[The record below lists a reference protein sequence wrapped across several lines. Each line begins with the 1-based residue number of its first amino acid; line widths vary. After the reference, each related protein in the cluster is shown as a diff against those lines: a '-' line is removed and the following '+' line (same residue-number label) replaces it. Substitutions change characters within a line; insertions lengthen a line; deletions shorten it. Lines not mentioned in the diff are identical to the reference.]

1 VQPRELHSPAM
12 RLLDWNVHKGT
23 RTRFGSEFARLT
35 RNADVIVLQEMS
47 THGAGCGPQGAVP
60 AISGRSYVMAHAIR
74 YRDASPAART
84 ARPPTQFDR
93 KSMSSRAAFATFA
106 PARCPAMVPITRRS
120 NSPFASRERGALHRA
135 ATRGHDTKV
144 SGLSGSRERHRLEFL
159 LEALTSLV
167 PEQLEVC
174 RNHDS

>member
-1 VQPRELHSPAM
+1 MILRTFLSLLCAIGLAACASPIKSGQPISSTFGAATKTSLSRSV

-74 YRDASPAART
+74 YRDGFAGCANGATANAVRSKVHEFTRSLRDVRARAMLGNGSDHT
-84 ARPPTQFDR
+84 AIEL
-93 KSMSSRAAFATFA
+93 TF
-106 PARCPAMVPITRRS
+106 RVP
-120 NSPFASRERGALHRA
+120 
-135 ATRGHDTKV
+135 
-144 SGLSGSRERHRLEFL
+144 
-159 LEALTSLV
+159 
-167 PEQLEVC
+167 
-174 RNHDS
+174 